1 LSFKPIDRAGQTR
14 LLALCWIGFLLI
26 FFTFST
32 TQEYYSM
39 PCYPAFALLLG
50 CAMATRD
57 KWIRVGARVLF
68 VLVSCCAVAGT
79 GILIAVRHLP
89 TPADISIALSY
100 NPEAYT
106 LSLGHMEDLT
116 LRSFAYLR
124 LPLALAVVAFF
135 IGAIGNLWWKGQ
147 RAFLATAFMMVVFFH
162 AARLAMVAFDPFLS
176 TRPLAN
182 VILRSPPGKLISAY
196 PYYEFSSVW
205 FYTNRDPLIWNGRY
219 NNLEYGSYAPGAPDI
234 FIDDARVRSLW
245 LASDRYYLVAEDDQ
259 LPRIS
264 TVLAEQ
270 LNPVA
275 HSGGKIVLTNHPLPD
290 KVSLSIRK

>member
-1 LSFKPIDRAGQTR
+1 
-14 LLALCWIGFLLI
+14 
-26 FFTFST
+26 
-32 TQEYYSM
+32 
-39 PCYPAFALLLG
+39 
-50 CAMATRD
+50 MATRD
-57 KWIRVGARVLF
+57 KWIRVGTRVLF

-124 LPLALAVVAFF
+124 LPLALAVVAFL

-147 RAFLATAFMMVVFFH
+147 RAFLASAVMMVVFFH

-176 TRPLAN
+176 TKPLAD
-182 VILRSPPGKLISAY
+182 VILRSPPGKSISAY

-205 FYTNRDPLIWNGRY
+205 FYANRDPLIWNGRY

-234 FIDDARVRSLW
+234 FIDDARMRSLW

-290 KVSLSIRK
+290 KVSLSVPK